1 MAGAVQ
7 LLRLLVLRRGCRR
20 RSGRCRRGRRGHHT
34 DTYGIPMREMGRNG
48 RRREVDRVRLAGS
61 GPVTDV
67 HLRLAYTSTGFCFVL
82 RVGRRRFQRRRR
94 QNRRRLVKSIVGVGL
109 VVLGF
114 GFLVVRRVAF
124 EPRRRYLRRADLRL
138 RKLAQRGAGGDLC
151 EPDACG
157 GREREA
163 DERDGE
169 GATSQL
175 VEVSAHYALVA
186 RARPNLRWAVP
197 RERDQRESRRT
208 FSPRTSSS

>member
-48 RRREVDRVRLAGS
+48 RRCEVDRVRLAGS
-61 GPVTDV
+61 GSVTDV
-67 HLRLAYTSTGFCFVL
+67 HLRLADTSTGFCFVL
-82 RVGRRRFQRRRR
+82 RG
-94 QNRRRLVKSIVGVGL
+94 
-109 VVLGF
+109 
-114 GFLVVRRVAF
+114 
-124 EPRRRYLRRADLRL
+124 RYLPRADLRL

-163 DERDGE
+163 DERDGD